1 MIFMIK
7 KRNNYILNFLNLKK
21 LKYLFLII
29 NKKILWHNWKIYSKY
44 IKKMNPFFQ
53 KIKESNF
60 NVIYN
65 VYSSYS
71 SNYIIDIIFSI
82 IEIFQNLSLTMNG
95 LVNKNLIFIDNSYL
109 ERIKSF
115 T

>member
-1 MIFMIK
+1 
-7 KRNNYILNFLNLKK
+7 
-21 LKYLFLII
+21 
-29 NKKILWHNWKIYSKY
+29 
-44 IKKMNPFFQ
+44 MNPFFQ

-95 LVNKNLIFIDNSYL
+95 LVNNNLIFIDNSYL

>member
-1 MIFMIK
+1 
-7 KRNNYILNFLNLKK
+7 
-21 LKYLFLII
+21 
-29 NKKILWHNWKIYSKY
+29 
-44 IKKMNPFFQ
+44 MNPFFQ

>member
-1 MIFMIK
+1 
-7 KRNNYILNFLNLKK
+7 
-21 LKYLFLII
+21 
-29 NKKILWHNWKIYSKY
+29 
-44 IKKMNPFFQ
+44 MNPFFQ

-60 NVIYN
+60 NLIYN

-95 LVNKNLIFIDNSYL
+95 LVNNNLIFIDNSYL

>member
-1 MIFMIK
+1 
-7 KRNNYILNFLNLKK
+7 
-21 LKYLFLII
+21 
-29 NKKILWHNWKIYSKY
+29 
-44 IKKMNPFFQ
+44 MNPFFQ

-60 NVIYN
+60 NLIYN

-82 IEIFQNLSLTMNG
+82 IEIFQNLSLIMNG
-95 LVNKNLIFIDNSYL
+95 LVNKNIIFIDNSYL

-115 T
+115 K

>member
-1 MIFMIK
+1 
-7 KRNNYILNFLNLKK
+7 
-21 LKYLFLII
+21 
-29 NKKILWHNWKIYSKY
+29 
-44 IKKMNPFFQ
+44 MNSFFQ